1 MTLLCI
7 IIKIYA
13 LLLFPSVSQMLQKAG
28 LCLTNM
34 ETTTI
39 GWNQRRME
47 KIDMQLGHH
56 FESMRFTQTVS
67 VPWYLMWKRMIITEG
82 LMGKQKIGY
91 SVWVLS
97 RHWDGSVKHA

>member
-13 LLLFPSVSQMLQKAG
+13 LLFSSVSQMLQKAG

-34 ETTTI
+34 ETTI
-39 GWNQRRME
+39 GWNQWRME

-56 FESMRFTQTVS
+56 FESVRFTQTMS

-91 SVWVLS
+91 SGWVLS
-97 RHWDGSVKHA
+97 RHWNGSVKHT